1 MAAKKQCLIID
12 DSDVIRKVARQ
23 IIASLNYDVHEAE
36 NGQRALDHCQ
46 AAMPDVIFVD
56 WHMPVMAGPEF
67 ISTLRQQPGGDRPLV
82 IYCTTES
89 DSVDI
94 ARVLTTGANDYI
106 LKPYDRQGLT
116 AKLADNG
123 LAA

>member
-1 MAAKKQCLIID
+1 MTAKKQCLVVD

-23 IIASLNYDVHEAE
+23 IISSLNFDVHEAE
-36 NGQRALDHCQ
+36 NGERALAHCLTK
-46 AAMPDVIFVD
+46 MPDVIFVD

-67 ISTLRQQPGGDRPLV
+67 IATLRKQPGGDRPMI

-89 DSVDI
+89 DSIDI
-94 ARVLTTGANDYI
+94 ARAMTFGANDYL

-116 AKLADNG
+116 AKLTENVK
-123 LAA
+123 AA